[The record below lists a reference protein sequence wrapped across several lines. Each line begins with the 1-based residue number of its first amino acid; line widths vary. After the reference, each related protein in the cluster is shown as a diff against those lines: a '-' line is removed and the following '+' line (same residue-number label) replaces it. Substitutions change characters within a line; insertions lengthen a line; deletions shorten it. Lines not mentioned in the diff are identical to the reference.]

1 MSCRGE
7 ALLGQSWLA
16 STQPSFA
23 GAPGEPAASRAREE
37 PLAIVFVIK
46 RGSDPI
52 VVGQRIAGPNAGVS
66 PAYPDRRP
74 RENLPQTI
82 LLRTFVVTVPAG
94 REHEALKRA
103 QADADIE
110 LAYIAT

>member
-1 MSCRGE
+1 MG
-7 ALLGQSWLA
+7 
-16 STQPSFA
+16 
-23 GAPGEPAASRAREE
+23 
-37 PLAIVFVIK
+37 IVFVIK
-46 RGSDPI
+46 HGRDPM

-94 REHEALKRA
+94 REQEALTRA
-103 QADADIE
+103 QADADVE
-110 LAYIAT
+110 LAYIAS